1 MRKYAAAAQ
10 GVALVLG
17 CVLIALGASMIYVP
31 AGVITA
37 GLLLVA
43 GAVLDG
49 YDDTDEEGKDGSER
63 ALLKGSVQPPH
74 GRPPSEKR

>member
-10 GVALVLG
+10 GVAVGLG
-17 CVLIALGASMIYVP
+17 CGLIALGASMIDVP
-31 AGVITA
+31 AGMITA

-49 YDDTDEEGKDGSER
+49 YDDTDEEGTDESE
-63 ALLKGSVQPPH
+63 
-74 GRPPSEKR
+74 

>member
-10 GVALVLG
+10 CAALVLG
-17 CVLIALGASMIYVP
+17 CALIALGAGMIYVP

-49 YDDTDEEGKDGSER
+49 YDDTEEEGNDESE
-63 ALLKGSVQPPH
+63 
-74 GRPPSEKR
+74 

>member
-1 MRKYAAAAQ
+1 M
-10 GVALVLG
+10 VLG

-49 YDDTDEEGKDGSER
+49 YDDTDEEGKARDE
-63 ALLKGSVQPPH
+63 
-74 GRPPSEKR
+74 EKEHICNLTGEVRRNG

>member
-1 MRKYAAAAQ
+1 M
-10 GVALVLG
+10 VLG

-31 AGVITA
+31 AGMITA

-49 YDDTDEEGKDGSER
+49 YDDTDEEGTDESE
-63 ALLKGSVQPPH
+63 
-74 GRPPSEKR
+74 

>member
-1 MRKYAAAAQ
+1 MKRIAAAVQ
-10 GVALVLG
+10 GAALVLG
-17 CVLIALGASMIYVP
+17 CVLIALGAGMIYVP

-49 YDDTDEEGKDGSER
+49 YDDTDEEGNDESE
-63 ALLKGSVQPPH
+63 
-74 GRPPSEKR
+74 

>member
-10 GVALVLG
+10 CAALVPG
-17 CVLIALGASMIYVP
+17 CALIALGAGMIYVP

-49 YDDTDEEGKDGSER
+49 YDDTDEEGNDESE
-63 ALLKGSVQPPH
+63 
-74 GRPPSEKR
+74 

>member
-49 YDDTDEEGKDGSER
+49 YDDTDEEGRDGSE
-63 ALLKGSVQPPH
+63 
-74 GRPPSEKR
+74 

>member
-1 MRKYAAAAQ
+1 MKKYTAAAQ
-10 GVALVLG
+10 SAALVLG
-17 CVLIALGASMIYVP
+17 CVLIALGAGMIYVP

-49 YDDTDEEGKDGSER
+49 YDDTDEEGNDESE
-63 ALLKGSVQPPH
+63 
-74 GRPPSEKR
+74 